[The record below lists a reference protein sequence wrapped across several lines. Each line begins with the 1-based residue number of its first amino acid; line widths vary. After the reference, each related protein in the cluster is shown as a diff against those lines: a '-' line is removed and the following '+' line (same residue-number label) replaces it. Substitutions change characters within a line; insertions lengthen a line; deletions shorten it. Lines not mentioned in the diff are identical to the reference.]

1 MGAETVR
8 VVQWLTV
15 NAMSAVDLAVDLRR
29 QWRAGRAKRFA
40 EEAVRNALSR
50 TEFAHFLS
58 VHPAR
63 EFVWGHVTRRAHV
76 GIIEYVK
83 LREMWRSRLVAYSL
97 GLLVAMITMKN
108 IPPVPNELQ
117 QRTREAVA
125 QLGTTGMAAVMLAT
139 VIVMGSMIV
148 GLGITAWAA
157 FLRYR
162 IALRQ
167 ACDSLLPHVRIAIN
181 IWTERHSPDV
191 LLFDEAPALGARAG
205 SGYYIDRVEQ
215 ERISTL
221 IRELGVSA
229 VAVSGPRGAGKST
242 LLHAIAADADARGD
256 SCLSLEAPA
265 TYEARD
271 FVIALHRQL
280 CVHVTQR
287 VSAVRDSRWRRAMN
301 RLITAVQ
308 GIGLLTA
315 GYLAA
320 LQWEV
325 TAAELP
331 QHLTD
336 SHPPINSW
344 QAGAFI
350 AALVV
355 ITISIGALRPPQGL
369 PGAADLLQR
378 AVQDEQKLRF
388 LQSVSTEHSAGLKAK
403 IGFELGRK
411 HTRQLLEHA
420 ASLPDLVRSYQ
431 QFANMFVTWWRR
443 HAGTDKNLII
453 VIDELDRVTD
463 AEAAERFIND
473 IKGIFGL
480 NHCTYLLTV
489 SEDALAQFER
499 RMIGIRPVIDS
510 TFDEV
515 VRLPVLQIDQSED
528 LLARRLVGVPTAF
541 IALCHCLSGG
551 IPRDLIRSARALID
565 SRRSLQEDHLT
576 PLAHELVHQEIQRLK
591 SGLISRVHTELN
603 GAAAVRHL
611 QLLADPDWPQ
621 RDPTAL
627 LIAARKLLPPHE
639 DAVIDDRIA
648 MEIGVALF
656 YYGTILQVFLPY
668 TTVDLME
675 VAERLAVAR
684 SVMPTS
690 VELAYVHIS
699 RLRKQAGLDTSP
711 GEPRR

>member
-1 MGAETVR
+1 MDEAIDV
-8 VVQWLTV
+8 
-15 NAMSAVDLAVDLRR
+15 RR
-29 QWRAGRAKRFA
+29 QWRLERAKWFTDV
-40 EEAVRNALSR
+40 AVRNALSR

-58 VHPAR
+58 VHDAG
-63 EFVWGHVTRRAHV
+63 EFVRDRVKWLARAE
-76 GIIEYVK
+76 ISEYVK
-83 LREMWRSRLVAYSL
+83 LRETLRSQLFTYSL
-97 GLLVAMITMKN
+97 VLLIAVITASN
-108 IPPVPNELQ
+108 IPPVSNELER
-117 QRTREAVA
+117 RTRETMA
-125 QLGTTGMAAVMLAT
+125 QLGTTGMAAVMLTA
-139 VIVMGSMIV
+139 VIVMVSMIV
-148 GLGITAWAA
+148 GLCVAA
-157 FLRYR
+157 RASFLRHR
-162 IALRQ
+162 LALQR
-167 ACDSLLPHVRIAIN
+167 ACDGLLPHVRIAIN

-205 SGYYIDRVEQ
+205 SGYYIDRVER

-280 CVHVTQR
+280 CVHVTLR

-301 RLITAVQ
+301 RLITALQ

-336 SHPPINSW
+336 SHPPINAW

-355 ITISIGALRPPQGL
+355 STIWIGALRPPQGL

-378 AVQDEQKLRF
+378 AAHDEQKLRF

-431 QFANMFVTWWRR
+431 QFANMFVTWWRH

-473 IKGIFGL
+473 IKGIFGI

-515 VRLPVLQIDQSED
+515 VRLPVLQIDQSQD

-565 SRRSLQEDHLT
+565 SRRSLHEDHLT

-591 SGLISRVHTELN
+591 SGLISRVHTELK
-603 GAAAVRHL
+603 GSAAVRHL
-611 QLLADPDWPQ
+611 QRLADPDWPQ
-621 RDPTAL
+621 RDPAAL

-656 YYGTILQVFLPY
+656 YYGTILQVFLPS
-668 TTVDLME
+668 TTADLME

-699 RLRKQAGLDTSP
+699 RLRKQAGLDASP
-711 GEPRR
+711 GEPCR